1 MSLVS
6 PAHADAEASLPAFVE
21 KAREEAQ
28 CLAALERAG
37 YRSIKAAYTA
47 QLRDHPDWDF
57 LRGLQGVAPL
67 PIELVRDW
75 LKAKERR
82 NLQQLRWTFLGAML
96 ATIATGLA
104 FAAVYSLLG

>member
-6 PAHADAEASLPAFVE
+6 PAETHAEASLPAFVE

-28 CLAALERAG
+28 WLAALERAG
-37 YRSIKAAYTA
+37 YRSIKAACTA
-47 QLRDHPDWDF
+47 QLRDDPDLDVF
-57 LRGLQGVAPL
+57 RGLQGVAAP

-75 LKAKERR
+75 LRAKEKR
-82 NLQQLRWTFLGAML
+82 NLQQLRWTFLGTML

>member
-6 PAHADAEASLPAFVE
+6 PAEMHAEASLPAFVE

-28 CLAALERAG
+28 WFAALERAG

-47 QLRDHPDWDF
+47 QLRNDPETEVF
-57 LRGLQGVAPL
+57 RGLQGVAAP
-67 PIELVRDW
+67 PVEVVRDW
-75 LKAKERR
+75 LKAKEKR
-82 NLQQLRWTFLGAML
+82 NLQQLRWTFVGTML